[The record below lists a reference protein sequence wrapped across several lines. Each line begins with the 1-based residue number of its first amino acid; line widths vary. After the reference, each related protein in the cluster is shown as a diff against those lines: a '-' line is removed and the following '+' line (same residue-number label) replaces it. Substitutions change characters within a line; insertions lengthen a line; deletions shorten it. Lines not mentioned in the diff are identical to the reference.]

1 MGEQYMSETVLSI
14 IIGFI
19 SDFCKDAFS
28 GFWGKLKLWRLKK
41 RLSKEILHKI
51 LEKYGNEV
59 YYNDLDHFLTD
70 HDVICSIIRSCSTYS
85 PFEHK
90 SQLQTVKYYVSLFVE
105 EHPKY
110 SRYHYE
116 IQGLIRRYYE
126 IIFTALTPINSDS
139 TRTVCA
145 TIHQIIDELSAN
157 LESIESKIDTLNRK
171 VDMFISPET
180 EPCSFS
186 LEGYHSYLLNLYP
199 ASTFE
204 PYLSRKLYGETEEG
218 KEEAAIK
225 VLLAEK
231 KVLVLGEAG
240 YGKTYECV
248 RLLSSIYTDENASTY
263 IPIFFPL
270 LEYGMLYTDIKSG
283 IKYKLSSFFD
293 GNPDSVID
301 EWIRNG
307 KFVFIFDG
315 LDDISSESFRT
326 KFIAELIDFSAR
338 YGSNLFFVTSR
349 YNRYHDE
356 LGSFKTYYL
365 TKIDE
370 MTVRHVLSQEG
381 ITIQIP
387 QNYYDL
393 FSNPYYLEL
402 GKTVLKKH
410 NNRANLFNRSEL
422 FGELFRQLYGGIDQK
437 KGKGET
443 LPVSYSEAVGIL
455 GELAFKNFSVPVFSY
470 LQFDTEIS
478 RIVSENRAGIINS
491 FVSSGLFSCREGITF
506 SHKLLKEYCTA
517 CYLVST
523 YPLADNKELY
533 CRLIDSEEWKEV
545 FIFAGGLFDQILD
558 QDCFLDFVMEHN
570 LPLYV
575 ECVNAKSDLHIDGES
590 DCNSSALRLLSAIH
604 SSYTYIVYHY
614 FEPIVDLFPPSNS
627 SRYPEGKIGIIGSLS
642 EDKSHL
648 TYWLDLVPNDSPSIM
663 CIDSSELRAFR
674 EDSENR
680 SIIHRRNLI
689 LCAVNLSSYGFSEE
703 SGRSIALNLIKH
715 TLKNLVDHRRLIES
729 KFLLCERIAC
739 AKKKIKEIK
748 DSDCIPEMLET
759 VNSMISLAKSL
770 STPDIA
776 GFEKN
781 GVDVFRL
788 QSVLDRLN
796 RLGVSYNDCV
806 LPGRDLSYEDIKHG
820 WTWELYSKDQALKRV
835 SQFLYFHDLSYREMV
850 LANFPRLCPSF
861 SRYQDYPYQ
870 TVGMIDFNE
879 HVDKK
884 EFHSC
889 PVVTYYCLAANEDEI
904 PFPQICEGKDDDRT
918 EANEKRFQEI
928 QISFTRHGRKA
939 HRMIIA
945 STVFTT
951 FISSARTGSDDPLSD
966 FVYKSIEE
974 SIEEVFGRL

>member
-1 MGEQYMSETVLSI
+1 MAETVLTI

-19 SDFCKDAFS
+19 SDYCKDAFS

-41 RLSKEILHKI
+41 RLSMEISQKI

-59 YYNDLDHFLTD
+59 YYNELDHFLIE

-90 SQLQTVKYYVSLFVE
+90 SQLQTVKYYVALFIE

-110 SRYHYE
+110 NCYHYK
-116 IQGLIRRYYE
+116 IHDLIRRYYAV
-126 IIFTALTPINSDS
+126 IFTCLTPINSDS

-145 TIHQIIDELSAN
+145 TIHQIIDELSAD

-171 VDMFISPET
+171 VDMLILPEA
-180 EPCSFS
+180 EPCLFS
-186 LEGYHSYLLNLYP
+186 YERYHSYLLNLYP

-204 PYLSRKLYGETEEG
+204 PYLSRELYEENEKG
-218 KEEAAIK
+218 KEKDAIK

-231 KVLVLGEAG
+231 RVLLLGEAG

-248 RLLSSIYTDENASTY
+248 RLLSSIYTDENTTY
-263 IPIFFPL
+263 IPVFFPL
-270 LEYGMLYTDIKSG
+270 LEYGMLYTDIISG

-301 EWIRNG
+301 EWIQNG

-381 ITIQIP
+381 ITIEIP

-393 FSNPYYLEL
+393 FSNPYYLKL

-410 NNRANLFNRSEL
+410 NNRGNLFNRSEL
-422 FGELFRQLYGGIDQK
+422 FGELFRQLYGGIVQK

-470 LQFDTEIS
+470 LQFDKEIS
-478 RIVSENRAGIINS
+478 KIVSENRPGIINS

-506 SHKLLKEYCTA
+506 SHKLLKEYCAA
-517 CYLVST
+517 CYLIST
-523 YPLADNKELY
+523 YPLVDNKELY

-558 QDCFLDFVMEHN
+558 QDCFLDFVMENN

-590 DCNSSALRLLSAIH
+590 VGNSSALRLLSAIH
-604 SSYTYIVYHY
+604 SSYTYIVHHY
-614 FEPIVDLFPPSNS
+614 FEPIVDLFPPFNS
-627 SRYPEGKIGIIGSLS
+627 SRYPEAKIGIIGSLS

-648 TYWLDLVPNDSPSIM
+648 TYWVELIPNDSPSIV
-663 CIDSSELRAFR
+663 CIDSSELRTYR
-674 EDSENR
+674 EDYENR
-680 SIIHRRNLI
+680 LIFHRRDPI
-689 LCAVNLSSYGFSEE
+689 FCAVNLSSCGFSEE
-703 SGRSIALNLIKH
+703 SGRLIALNLIKN
-715 TLKNLVDHRRLIES
+715 TLKDLVDHRKLKES
-729 KFLLCERIAC
+729 EFLLCERVAC
-739 AKKKIKEIK
+739 NKKRIKELK
-748 DSDCIPEMLET
+748 DIDRTSEMLEI
-759 VNSMISLAKSL
+759 VNNMISFAKSL
-770 STPDIA
+770 SMPEIA
-776 GFEKN
+776 SFENN
-781 GVDVFRL
+781 GVDMFSL
-788 QSVLDRLN
+788 QSILEQLN
-796 RLGVSYNDCV
+796 RLGVSYSDCV
-806 LPGRDLSYEDIKHG
+806 LPGSDLSYKDIKHG
-820 WTWELYSKDQALKRV
+820 WIWELYSKNQALKRV
-835 SQFLYFHDLSYREMV
+835 SHFFYFHDLSYREMV
-850 LANFPRLCPSF
+850 MTNFPRLCSSF

-870 TVGMIDFNE
+870 TVGTIDFNE

-884 EFHSC
+884 EFRSC
-889 PVVTYYCLAANEDEI
+889 PVITYYCLATNGEDAL
-904 PFPQICEGKDDDRT
+904 FPQIHEGKYDDT
-918 EANEKRFQEI
+918 EAYKKIFQEI
-928 QISFTRHGRKA
+928 QNSFTRHGRKA
-939 HRMIIA
+939 HRMIVT
-945 STVFTT
+945 STAFTS
-951 FISSARTGSDDPLSD
+951 FISSARTGSDDPLSE
-966 FVYKSIEE
+966 FVYRSIEE
-974 SIEEVFGRL
+974 GLEEVFGRL